1 MVGSGKPWIYTGPG
15 FPGSKNTQLQNAH
28 LVVPNELN
36 KPQFAELPVDNLA
49 LCQRLKVG
57 KPATRHGKERK
68 GVEGRTDG
76 RMGER
81 GQKRVSQSVS
91 QLVGPYHF
99 VEDDHFIV
107 L

>member
-1 MVGSGKPWIYTGPG
+1 M
-15 FPGSKNTQLQNAH
+15 
-28 LVVPNELN
+28 VVPNELN

-76 RMGER
+76 REGP
-81 GQKRVSQSVS
+81 KACQSVS
-91 QLVGPYHF
+91 QLVGPYRF

-107 L
+107 A